1 MTTALSAHPRIFSD
15 RYLDKKMGHFSLL
28 NLPEFEKKLGLIKE
42 WQAGIASQR
51 ILKAKEEQ
59 LQDDFLKLF
68 FGEVLDYSYRQD
80 LSTWQLEREY
90 KTVLDGTKAD
100 GALGYFSLE
109 KGKLTGLCRAVIELK
124 DARSDLDKPQSR
136 QNDRRTPVQQAFDYA
151 SAVGG
156 DCRWVIVSNF
166 LEIRLYHQS
175 DRSRYERFEISQLN
189 DEATLKRFF
198 FLLQQSRL
206 LSQNESPL
214 DQLYRERQIEEASI
228 SAAFYREYKQARIDL
243 FEHLRAE
250 NPSTDPLLILA
261 KTQKI
266 LDRVTFVWFCEDF
279 QIVPALTLRRLLE
292 AVKQDSFNPSET
304 KIWDRVRG
312 LFKAI
317 NDGHPAAGINKFNGG
332 LFAPDP
338 ELEALKIH
346 DSVLEHII
354 ALEKY
359 DFASDLNVNILG
371 HIFEQSISDLEA
383 IKAGVGEQSYDP
395 KQGKRKKDGIF
406 YTPEYITRY
415 LVEQAVGGW
424 LEARRQEL
432 GQADLPELSPEDYE
446 SIQVGKGGLK
456 ANKKIQKHLAFWEGY
471 RLVLARIRVLDP
483 ACGSGAFLNQVFDYL
498 YHEGQKVN
506 DTLAQLKLG
515 QRELFD
521 LDRQILSQNL
531 FGVDLNPESVEITR
545 LSLWLKTANSHK
557 ELTSLDGN
565 IRVGNS
571 LIADPAF
578 AAERAFDWAAAFP
591 EIINSGGFD
600 VVVGNPPY
608 VRQELFSDLKPYLE
622 QHYAVYHGVADL
634 YVYFFEKG
642 LNLLKPGGRF
652 GFICSN
658 KFMKGN
664 YGEPLRRYLTEEV
677 EIKELVDFGE
687 LPVFQEAATFPA
699 LYVFSKN
706 KVQIQAPFYAAIKHL
721 KFDSLTDEIQA
732 CGYVLDHASI
742 RDSQNWQLSNPQEI
756 QLLEKMK
763 SGGIQLG
770 DYVENKFYRGVL
782 TGFNEAFVIEQTQRD
797 QLIQQDPRSAEILK
811 PFLVGDDVRR
821 YHLNYKGKYLILF
834 PKGWTN
840 THREDQEPWMYMQK
854 RYPAICQHLAPYQVA
869 CQKRTDK
876 GDYWWELRACD
887 YYSAFEKTKI
897 IYPDIAK
904 ESRFFF
910 DTQSHFF
917 GNTAYMILTEN
928 QYLMAVLNSKAFW
941 FNLKYIC
948 SVLGDPNEGG
958 RLRLFTKFVEKIPI
972 PTATPEQEA
981 ELAALAEQN
990 QALHQKMSETRSKA
1004 LAFLARE
1011 LGVGKISQKLE
1022 KFETLSWSEFTAEL
1036 GKQKIKLSLNQKEE
1050 WQDWHAGKV
1059 PVLADLRGQIAALD
1073 AAIDRLVYGLYG
1085 LSASEIALVEGQA

>member
-68 FGEVLDYSYRQD
+68 FGEVLGYSYRQD

-109 KGKLTGLCRAVIELK
+109 KGKLKGLCRAVIELK

-198 FLLQQSRL
+198 FLLQQPRL

-228 SAAFYREYKQARIDL
+228 STAFYREYKQARIDL

-383 IKAGVGEQSYDP
+383 IKAGLGDQNYDP

-456 ANKKIQKHLAFWEGY
+456 ANKKIQKHLAFWEAY
-471 RLVLARIRVLDP
+471 RLVLARMRVLDP

-506 DTLAQLKLG
+506 ETLAQLKLG

-578 AAERAFDWAAAFP
+578 AGERAFDWAAAFP
-591 EIINSGGFD
+591 EIMHSGGFD

-652 GFICSN
+652 GFIVSN
-658 KFMKGN
+658 TFLRAG
-664 YGEPLRRYLTEEV
+664 YGQKLTQHLQKQYQ
-677 EIKELVDFGE
+677 ILELIDFGDIQIFE
-687 LPVFQEAATFPA
+687 GATTYPCIISIQKQKPA
-699 LYVFSKN
+699 
-706 KVQIQAPFYAAIKHL
+706 
-721 KFDSLTDEIQA
+721 EIQK
-732 CGYVLDHASI
+732 I
-742 RDSQNWQLSNPQEI
+742 RTLLVPNLAAGQNLSQTILEQGSEIEITALSEKWLISSGLTHEI
-756 QLLEKMK
+756 ITKINAK
-763 SGGIQLG
+763 SVKLK
-770 DYVENKFYRGVL
+770 DYVNQQIYYGIK
-782 TGFNEAFVIEQTQRD
+782 TGFNEAFVIDSDTRERLIAEDPKSADLIKPYLRGRD
-797 QLIQQDPRSAEILK
+797 IKRWQAEPEDLWLIFTRRGTNLDEYKAIKNHLMPFQNRLMPGVPGGRKAGSYQWFEIQDNIA
-811 PFLVGDDVRR
+811 
-821 YHLNYKGKYLILF
+821 YYK
-834 PKGWTN
+834 
-840 THREDQEPWMYMQK
+840 Q
-854 RYPAICQHLAPYQVA
+854 
-869 CQKRTDK
+869 
-876 GDYWWELRACD
+876 
-887 YYSAFEKTKI
+887 FEKTKI
-897 IYPDIAK
+897 FIPAIVSSPEYALDEK
-904 ESRFFF
+904 GYY
-910 DTQSHFF
+910 
-917 GNTAYMILTEN
+917 GNDKTSICVAQRPYFL
-928 QYLMAVLNSKAFW
+928 LGLLNSKLLWW
-941 FNLKYIC
+941 FITQIAPAKRGGFFELKPAYV
-948 SVLGDPNEGG
+948 SQ
-958 RLRLFTKFVEKIPI
+958 IPI
-972 PTATPEQEA
+972 CECSSSILEIEPLVKQIIERKSAYS
-981 ELAALAEQN
+981 L
-990 QALHQKMSETRSKA
+990 LHKKS
-1004 LAFLARE
+1004 LAFIQRE
-1011 LGVGKISQKLE
+1011 LNLDKLNQKLE
-1022 KFETLSWSEFTAEL
+1022 KFETLSWSDFAAEL
-1036 GKQKIKLSLNQKEE
+1036 SKQKVKLSLSQKEE
-1050 WQDWHAGKV
+1050 WQEWHAGKV
-1059 PVLADLRGQIAALD
+1059 QALTDLRGQIAALD
-1073 AAIDRLVYGLYG
+1073 GAIDRLVYGLYG
-1085 LSASEIALVEGQA
+1085 LNEAEIARVEG

>member
-1 MTTALSAHPRIFSD
+1 MSQLISTHPRIFSD

-68 FGEVLDYSYRQD
+68 FGEVLGYSYRQD

-189 DEATLKRFF
+189 DESTLKRFF
-198 FLLQQSRL
+198 FLLQQPRL

-250 NPSTDPLLILA
+250 NPSTDPFLILA

-332 LFAPDP
+332 LFAADP

-383 IKAGVGEQSYDP
+383 LKAGIGDQSYDP

-415 LVEQAVGGW
+415 LVEQSVGGW
-424 LEARRQEL
+424 LEACRQEL

-557 ELTSLDGN
+557 ELTSLDQN

-571 LIADPAF
+571 LVADPTF
-578 AAERAFDWAAAFP
+578 GGERAFDWATAFP
-591 EIINSGGFD
+591 EIIASGGFD
-600 VVVGNPPY
+600 VVLGNPPY

-642 LNLLKPGGRF
+642 LTLLKPGGRF
-652 GFICSN
+652 GFIVSN
-658 KFMKGN
+658 KFLRAG
-664 YGEPLRRYLTEEV
+664 YGRKLTQWLQTQYRIHEV
-677 EIKELVDFGE
+677 IDFGDIQIFEGATTYPCLIAISKETPPVKQKVRTLLVPNLAAGQNLSQALAEMGSEIE
-687 LPVFQEAATFPA
+687 LAAEAENWVIADDQVKGLMA
-699 LYVFSKN
+699 
-706 KVQIQAPFYAAIKHL
+706 KVQQRSLSLGEYIQNQIYYGIK
-721 KFDSLTDEIQA
+721 
-732 CGYVLDHASI
+732 
-742 RDSQNWQLSNPQEI
+742 
-756 QLLEKMK
+756 
-763 SGGIQLG
+763 
-770 DYVENKFYRGVL
+770 
-782 TGFNEAFVIEQTQRD
+782 TGFNEAFVIDAATRQS
-797 QLIQQDPRSAEILK
+797 LIAQDSKSEELIK
-811 PFLVGDDVRR
+811 PYLVGRDLSRYGFEPQAKWLIFTRR
-821 YHLNYKGKYLILF
+821 GTDI
-834 PKGWTN
+834 
-840 THREDQEPWMYMQK
+840 EA
-854 RYPAICQHLAPYQVA
+854 YPALKSHLQQFRTRLEPGTGRKPGPYLWFEIQDNVA
-869 CQKRTDK
+869 
-876 GDYWWELRACD
+876 
-887 YYSAFEKTKI
+887 YYPYFETPKI
-897 IYPDIAK
+897 IYSDIA
-904 ESRFFF
+904 
-910 DTQSHFF
+910 TQGQFYLDKDGYY
-917 GNTAYMILTEN
+917 GNNTI
-928 QYLMAVLNSKAFW
+928 YLLVSDSFYLLGLLNSKLITYLFKQIATEIRGGFLRW
-941 FNLKYIC
+941 FKQY
-948 SVLGDPNEGG
+948 
-958 RLRLFTKFVEKIPI
+958 VELLPI

-981 ELAALAEQN
+981 QLAALAEQN
-990 QALHQKMSETRSKA
+990 QALHQQMSETRSKA
-1004 LAFLARE
+1004 LSFLSRE
-1011 LGVGKISQKLE
+1011 LGLGKVSQKLE
-1022 KFETLSWSEFTAEL
+1022 KLETLSWNDFSAEL
-1036 GKQKIKLSLNQKEE
+1036 SKQKIKLSLSQKEE
-1050 WQDWHAGKV
+1050 WQDWLTGKV
-1059 PVLADLRGQIAALD
+1059 QVLADLRGQITTLD
-1073 AAIDRLVYGLYG
+1073 ACIDRLVYGLYG
-1085 LSASEIALVEGQA
+1085 LSKAEIALVEDNSTQFT